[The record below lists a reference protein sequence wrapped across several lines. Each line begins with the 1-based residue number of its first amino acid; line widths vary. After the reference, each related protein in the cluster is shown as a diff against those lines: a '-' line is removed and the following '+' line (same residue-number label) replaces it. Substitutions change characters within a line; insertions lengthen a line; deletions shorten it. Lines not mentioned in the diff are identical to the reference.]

1 MKKHLR
7 YAGLASVAFL
17 IASCGSTQLATVS
30 GEQIMKDVRNGLG
43 NEIQLQEPI
52 TAALTL
58 EEAIARTL
66 KYNLKQ
72 RLSALNEALS
82 KSQYKVSQASMLPSV
97 VASMD
102 YKNRNKYDLSYS
114 RDVIAGGARTGG
126 NTASRSKDSIDSGL
140 TASWNIL
147 DFGLSYVRSKQA
159 ADRMMIAAERRR
171 KVTHEL
177 VNEVQA
183 SYWRAYAAQELED
196 RVKKTQIRVSD
207 SKSNLEAV
215 LAGKLDKPID
225 VLRDLRELLSLELQL
240 KNISRELIENKTRLA
255 SLMGM
260 LPNARY
266 TLAPSDTQ
274 LAKIAVDYK
283 QLENYALQNRTELRE
298 DEYNIRISRNE
309 VTAALL
315 GMLPGLN
322 LSVGLNNTNDN
333 LVRNQTWIDGSLS
346 VGWNLMN
353 LVTGPRQADL
363 ANVQL
368 DVAKARKLVVGSA
381 VLMSVRL
388 SWLDYWESLKNY
400 RAVSELQEVE
410 DQLIEKIRAQ
420 ARTKNISPVDEIR
433 ADISNLVN
441 VLRHRFAFADVK
453 NAQNRLLLSI
463 AYDPA
468 SAIDEDADLEEVTA
482 EVKQVMGDWQNRVNN
497 LGKVTA
503 SENTLYKPVAPDL
516 G

>member
-7 YAGLASVAFL
+7 SVGLASVAFFV
-17 IASCGSTQLATVS
+17 ASCGSTQLGMVS
-30 GEQIMKDVRNGLG
+30 GEQIMKDVRSGLG
-43 NEIQLQEPI
+43 NEVNLQEPVVS
-52 TAALTL
+52 ALTL
-58 EEAIARTL
+58 EESIARAL

-72 RLSALNEALS
+72 RLGSLNEALS
-82 KSQYKVSQASMLPSV
+82 QNKYKVAQAAMLPSV

-102 YKNRNKYDLSYS
+102 YKNRNKYDVSDSRSLDTNLVAPGTTISRS
-114 RDVIAGGARTGG
+114 RDSVGTGL
-126 NTASRSKDSIDSGL
+126 A
-140 TASWNIL
+140 ASWNIL

-159 ADRMMIAAERRR
+159 ADRVMIAAERRR

-177 VNEVQA
+177 VNEVQS
-183 SYWRAYAAQELED
+183 SYWRAHAAQELEG
-196 RVKKTQIRVSD
+196 RVKQAQVRVSET
-207 SKSNLEAV
+207 KRNLEAV
-215 LAGKLDKPID
+215 LANKLDAPID
-225 VLRDLRELLSLELQL
+225 VLRDLREILSLELQL
-240 KNISRELIENKTRLA
+240 KNISRELVENKTRLA

-266 TLAPSDTQ
+266 ALAPSDSQ
-274 LAKIAVDYK
+274 LAKIVVDYK

-309 VTAALL
+309 VTAAML
-315 GMLPGLN
+315 GMLPGVN
-322 LSVGLNNTNDN
+322 LSVGLNGTNDD
-333 LVRNQTWIDGSLS
+333 LVANQSWVDSSLS
-346 VGWNLMN
+346 IGWNLMN
-353 LVTGPRQADL
+353 LVTGVRQADL
-363 ANVQL
+363 AKVQL

-400 RAVSELQEVE
+400 RAVAELQDVE

-420 ARTKNISPVDEIR
+420 ARSNNISPVDEIR

-441 VLRHRFAFADVK
+441 VLRHSFAFADVK

-463 AYDPA
+463 AYDPS

-482 EVKQVMGDWQNRVNN
+482 EVKAVMGDWQNRVNN
-497 LGKVTA
+497 LGKAMATETTV
-503 SENTLYKPVAPDL
+503 YKAVAPTL
-516 G
+516 S

>member
-17 IASCGSTQLATVS
+17 IASCGSTQLGTIS
-30 GEQIMKDVRNGLG
+30 GEQIMKDVRSGLG
-43 NEIQLQEPI
+43 NEIKLQEPI
-52 TAALTL
+52 VSALTL
-58 EEAIARTL
+58 EESIARAL

-72 RLSALNEALS
+72 RLGALNEALNQN
-82 KSQYKVSQASMLPSV
+82 QYRVAQAAMLPSV

-102 YKNRNKYDLSYS
+102 YKNRSKYDISDS
-114 RDVIAGGARTGG
+114 KNVEDGSVTDGTTI
-126 NTASRSKDSIDSGL
+126 SRSRSSLSSGL

-147 DFGLSYVRSKQA
+147 DFGLSYVRAKQA
-159 ADRMMIAAERRR
+159 GDRVLIAAERRR

-177 VNEVQA
+177 VNEVQS

-207 SKSNLEAV
+207 SKRNLEAV

-225 VLRDLRELLSLELQL
+225 VLRDLREILSLELQL
-240 KNISRELIENKTRLA
+240 KNISRELVENKTRLA

-266 TLAPSDTQ
+266 SLAPSDTQ
-274 LAKIAVDYK
+274 LAKIVVDYK

-309 VTAALL
+309 VTAAML
-315 GMLPGLN
+315 GMLPGIN
-322 LSVGLNNTNDN
+322 LSVGLNGTNDN
-333 LVRNQTWIDGSLS
+333 LVKNQSWVNSSLS
-346 VGWNLMN
+346 IGWNLMN

-363 ANVQL
+363 AKVQL

-388 SWLDYWESLKNY
+388 SWLDYWESLKSY
-400 RAVSELQEVE
+400 RAVAELQDVE

-420 ARTKNISPVDEIR
+420 AKSKNISPVDEIR

-441 VLRHRFAFADVK
+441 VLRHSFAFADVK

-463 AYDPA
+463 AYDP
-468 SAIDEDADLEEVTA
+468 SSEINEDADLQEVTA
-482 EVKQVMGDWQNRVNN
+482 DVKAVMGDWQNRVNN
-497 LGKVTA
+497 LGKVMA
-503 SENTLYKPVAPDL
+503 SETKIYKSVAPNL
-516 G
+516 S